1 MRQLLSRLV
10 WSVIIVFGV
19 TLLTFCVTFL
29 VPGDPARAQAGPKA
43 DRATL
48 EAIRTQL
55 GLDQPL
61 PVQYVRYLHR
71 LAHGDLGRSYVTHQT
86 VLAAILERV
95 PATAF
100 LALVSLSIALIGGV
114 CGGVVGAARAGS
126 RVDVL
131 LLGASLVALSM
142 PVFWVGL
149 LLLDVVGY
157 RLRLLPLGGFGV
169 ANVLLPALAL
179 ALGTGAYYARV
190 LHTNL
195 CDALAQ
201 DYVRTARAKGLPMI
215 RVYGKH
221 ALRNALIPLVTL
233 LGIDLAGLMSGVVL
247 TETVFNWPGLGRLA
261 VEAVFNQD
269 IPMIMGTVLFSA
281 LLVVAA
287 NIAVDLVYVAVDPR
301 IRRR

>member
-1 MRQLLSRLV
+1 
-10 WSVIIVFGV
+10 
-19 TLLTFCVTFL
+19 
-29 VPGDPARAQAGPKA
+29 
-43 DRATL
+43 
-48 EAIRTQL
+48 
-55 GLDQPL
+55 
-61 PVQYVRYLHR
+61 
-71 LAHGDLGRSYVTHQT
+71 
-86 VLAAILERV
+86 
-95 PATAF
+95 
-100 LALVSLSIALIGGV
+100 
-114 CGGVVGAARAGS
+114 
-126 RVDVL
+126 
-131 LLGASLVALSM
+131 
-142 PVFWVGL
+142 
-149 LLLDVVGY
+149 
-157 RLRLLPLGGFGV
+157 LLPLGGFGV

-179 ALGTGAYYARV
+179 AFGTGAYYARV
-190 LHTNL
+190 LHTTL

-201 DYVRTARAKGLPMI
+201 DYVRTARAKGLSMI

-287 NIAVDLVYVAVDPR
+287 NIAVDLVYMAVDPR